1 MFLDMLEE
9 SYTQLEATD
18 EEVMEWVADA
28 YDGEH
33 EMIQEELGLTDEERD
48 EVMESMVRRVS
59 SDGTVVKVK
68 NATLRKIHAARTT
81 GMSKAALR
89 MRAKKAS
96 KTKRQNPA
104 KMKKALKKRMK
115 AMKRRSQMGIK

>member
-9 SYTQLEATD
+9 SYTHLEATD

>member
-18 EEVMEWVADA
+18 EEVMGWVADA